1 MNTPPPRGHQLLEH
15 TADIAVELWADS
27 LEHLFEQAALCTVE
41 IVAQS
46 TTVRSLSPQTSRTIS
61 LNADDT
67 EELIVKWINEV
78 LWLAI
83 GEGFFVVNSV
93 VSFSNHS
100 LNATFYGVENRFD
113 LVKTEIKSATYHDL
127 VIHESNAN
135 YTARVI
141 LDV

>member
-1 MNTPPPRGHQLLEH
+1 MSAPILQGHRLLEH

-41 IVAQS
+41 LVAQS
-46 TTVRSLSPQTSRTIS
+46 TSVRSLCPQTSQTLS
-61 LNADDT
+61 LHGADT
-67 EELIVKWINEV
+67 EELIVKWINEI

-83 GEGFFVVNSV
+83 GEGFFVISSV
-93 VSFSNHS
+93 VTFSNHS
-100 LNATFYGVENRFD
+100 LCATVYGVENRFD

-127 VIHESNAN
+127 FILESNAN